1 MDSGVK
7 PFGRQRIRAVN
18 QTNPV
23 TDQQNRLGPANPVKV
38 PPAKPVTSTSD
49 NALLDEM
56 RRTGSASVSQLVTA
70 TGVTATA
77 VRQRLHR
84 LMASGLVCRA
94 TVDQSLSA
102 GSEDSSNRLPKSRGR
117 PSHRYSLT
125 EKGIHQAGTNYADLV
140 MVLWQEIRSIPD
152 PEIKRGLLQ
161 RLAVRLA
168 AHYKNSVEGTT
179 MDQRLTSLVGLLAE
193 REVPFEFN
201 QSEKLP
207 VLTALACPYPELAA
221 QDRGVCAMEK
231 MLFSE
236 LLGASVQLTSCR
248 LDGASCCTFEPVN
261 S

>member
-1 MDSGVK
+1 MN
-7 PFGRQRIRAVN
+7 P
-18 QTNPV
+18 TNPA
-23 TDQQNRLGPANPVKV
+23 TDRQNRTGPACSDKV
-38 PPAKPVTSTSD
+38 SPAEPVTSTSD

-56 RRTGSASVSQLVTA
+56 RRTGSASVAQLVTA

-77 VRQRLHR
+77 IRQRLHR
-84 LMASGLVCRA
+84 LMASGLVSRA
-94 TVDQSLSA
+94 TVDKGLPSA
-102 GSEDSSNRLPKSRGR
+102 TEDSSSRLPKSRGR
-117 PSHRYSLT
+117 PSHQYSLT
-125 EKGIHQAGTNYADLV
+125 EKGIHQAGTNYTDLV
-140 MVLWQEIRSIPD
+140 MVLWQEIRSIPN

-168 AHYKNSVEGTT
+168 THYKNSVEGTT
-179 MDQRLTSLVGLLAE
+179 MAQRLTSLVGLLAE